1 MCRRYYRSTHKPES
15 SGLFGLSEIETA
27 RLFSNSKCDISPAT
41 FQPIILERS
50 DPASREIVIM
60 RWGMIPRFAKSDVL
74 YKACSTMNAKAE
86 TLTTRTMWSVPL
98 HSGRCLVPV
107 SGFYEWKVADID
119 RQFYAVE
126 MTDGRPFALA
136 GLWDAWINPLT
147 DQKILSYSIITTDS
161 NVLLH
166 NVSTRMPAIIAASD
180 YKRWLSRD
188 CLNGPPDDLLRPFPP
203 EKMKIVGAFDDYELQ
218 FECPEKSQRG
228 EF

>member
-1 MCRRYYRSTHKPES
+1 MCRRYYRSPYKPDS
-15 SGLFGLSEIETA
+15 AGLFGLSWIETA
-27 RLFSNSKCDISPAT
+27 PLISDSKSDISPTT
-41 FQPIILERS
+41 FQPVIREQT
-50 DPASREIVIM
+50 DPASREIVMM
-60 RWGMIPRFAKSDVL
+60 RWGMIPRFAKSDAL
-74 YKACSTMNAKAE
+74 YKACNTMNAKAE

-107 SGFYEWKVADID
+107 SGFYEWKVSDID

-136 GLWDAWINPLT
+136 GLWDAWKNPVT
-147 DQKILSYSIITTDS
+147 DQEVLSYSIITTDS

-188 CLNGPPDDLLRPFPP
+188 DPNRPPYDLLRPFPP
-203 EKMKIVGAFDDYELQ
+203 EDMTIVEAFDD
-218 FECPEKSQRG
+218 CRTSI
-228 EF
+228 